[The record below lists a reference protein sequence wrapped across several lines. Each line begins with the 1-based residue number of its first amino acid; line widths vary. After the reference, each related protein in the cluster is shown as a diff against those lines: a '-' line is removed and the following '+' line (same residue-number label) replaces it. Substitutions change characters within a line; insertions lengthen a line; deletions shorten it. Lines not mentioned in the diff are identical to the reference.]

1 MFKYPKKREI
11 INKNG
16 RDIFI
21 ERKNQKE
28 IYINSKNAITLTESA
43 SFDFPDIQ
51 SIINNDKENNIQLTL
66 ISSFVFKA

>member
-1 MFKYPKKREI
+1 MEEI
-11 INKNG
+11 Y
-16 RDIFI
+16 I
-21 ERKNQKE
+21 ERKSQKE

>member
-1 MFKYPKKREI
+1 MEE
-11 INKNG
+11 
-16 RDIFI
+16 IFI

-51 SIINNDKENNIQLTL
+51 SIINNDIQLTL

>member
-1 MFKYPKKREI
+1 MEE
-11 INKNG
+11 
-16 RDIFI
+16 IFI
-21 ERKNQKE
+21 ERKSQKE

-51 SIINNDKENNIQLTL
+51 SIINNDKETNIQLTL

>member
-1 MFKYPKKREI
+1 MEE
-11 INKNG
+11 
-16 RDIFI
+16 IFI

-66 ISSFVFKA
+66 ISSFVFKAWRKSVSILGLL

>member
-1 MFKYPKKREI
+1 MEE
-11 INKNG
+11 
-16 RDIFI
+16 IFI

-28 IYINSKNAITLTESA
+28 IYINSKIAITLTESA

-66 ISSFVFKA
+66 ISSSAFKTLNNFDKFT

>member
-1 MFKYPKKREI
+1 MEE
-11 INKNG
+11 
-16 RDIFI
+16 IFI
-21 ERKNQKE
+21 ERKNQNE

>member
-1 MFKYPKKREI
+1 MEE
-11 INKNG
+11 
-16 RDIFI
+16 IFI
-21 ERKNQKE
+21 ERKSQKE

>member
-1 MFKYPKKREI
+1 MEE
-11 INKNG
+11 
-16 RDIFI
+16 IFI

-28 IYINSKNAITLTESA
+28 IYINSKIAITLTESA

>member
-16 RDIFI
+16 RDIH
-21 ERKNQKE
+21 RKKKSKGD
-28 IYINSKNAITLTESA
+28 IYEFKNVITLTESA

>member
-1 MFKYPKKREI
+1 MEEI
-11 INKNG
+11 Y
-16 RDIFI
+16 I
-21 ERKNQKE
+21 ERKSQKE

-51 SIINNDKENNIQLTL
+51 SIINNDKETNIQLTL

>member
-1 MFKYPKKREI
+1 MEE
-11 INKNG
+11 
-16 RDIFI
+16 IFI
-21 ERKNQKE
+21 ERINQKE